1 VGKPAIHFIADALR
15 VAPDAMHRLDLK
27 IPPAVTGAVTA
38 MGMWLVSRTL
48 PTLTFAPFRVV
59 AVGLGLAGVAMTG
72 LAMLLFWEAHTT
84 VNPMKPSSASF
95 LVTSGM
101 YRFTRNPMYLG
112 LLFVL
117 VGWALYLAH
126 VLAFLFLPAFILYMN
141 RFQIKPEE
149 RALTARFGQEYLEYA
164 SRVHRWL

>member
-1 VGKPAIHFIADALR
+1 
-15 VAPDAMHRLDLK
+15 MHRLDLK
-27 IPPAVTGAVTA
+27 IPPLIVGVVTA
-38 MGMWLVSRTL
+38 MGMWLVSDTL
-48 PTLTFAPFRVV
+48 PVFTYPPLQVV
-59 AVGLGLAGVAMTG
+59 AVGMGIAGAVLTG
-72 LAMLLFWEAHTT
+72 SAMLSFWIAQTT
-84 VNPMKPSSASF
+84 ANPMKPSSASF
-95 LVTSGM
+95 LVTSGV

-112 LLFVL
+112 LLFIL
-117 VGWALYLAH
+117 IGWALYLAH

>member
-1 VGKPAIHFIADALR
+1 
-15 VAPDAMHRLDLK
+15 MHRLDLK

-48 PTLTFAPFRVV
+48 PTLTFAQFRVV
-59 AVGLGLAGVAMTG
+59 AVGLGLAGVAITG
-72 LAMLLFWEAHTT
+72 LAMLSFWEAHTT

-112 LLFVL
+112 LLFIL
-117 VGWALYLAH
+117 IGWALYLAH
-126 VLAFLFLPAFILYMN
+126 VLAFLFLPAFTLYMN

-149 RALTARFGQEYLEYA
+149 RALTARFGRQYLEYA